1 MFSKGQQRIP
11 LQLGTHIMGGSTKG
25 ENHLRTITAQQK
37 LVTHEY
43 IKKQMQKGQ
52 FQNVEEDSKNH
63 RKF

>member
-1 MFSKGQQRIP
+1 
-11 LQLGTHIMGGSTKG
+11 MGGSTKG

-63 RKF
+63 MKFYKATGIVAGKHKKSEGQ